1 MDFACYLRVSY
12 RVYLW
17 EIYKYKPQYLYR
29 IASYRTMES
38 RIRQIKAQ
46 GMDAEIKVFDGLSH
60 GLGLGEGTVAEG
72 WLDRVVSF
80 WERNQ

>member
-1 MDFACYLRVSY
+1 
-12 RVYLW
+12 
-17 EIYKYKPQYLYR
+17 
-29 IASYRTMES
+29 
-38 RIRQIKAQ
+38 
-46 GMDAEIKVFDGLSH
+46 MDAEIKVFDGLSH